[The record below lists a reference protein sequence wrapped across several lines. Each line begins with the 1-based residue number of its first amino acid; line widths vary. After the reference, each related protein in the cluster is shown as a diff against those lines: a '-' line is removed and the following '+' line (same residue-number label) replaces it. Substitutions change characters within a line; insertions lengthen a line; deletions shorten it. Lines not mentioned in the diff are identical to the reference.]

1 MTFRSMQR
9 PMSRVNDDLEL
20 KVDAAHLR
28 ALELAGH
35 VIEYVNAYKALSVQ
49 SEYAGKRRLRYAN
62 LLMAVNELGILM
74 RLLKECERAV
84 TARDPIV
91 KIVDYYSA
99 TGMNSAEAVDEI
111 LREAGKSEMLF
122 QSIKKMLGREPS
134 DIDFSRF
141 KDVLSRSGKDIPDLA
156 REMLFFD
163 IDDPDVEERVP
174 EDESMD
180 MLLMAVEMNARGAA
194 DFLSEWARAKEL
206 GPAFQFKLVAPT
218 ATTAGIKDRRYYV
231 KETILTEGEKK
242 EAMEGQDSG

>member
-1 MTFRSMQR
+1 MQR
-9 PMSRVNDDLEL
+9 PMSRVKDDLEL
-20 KVDAAHLR
+20 KVDAAHLK

-49 SEYAGKRRLRYAN
+49 SEYAGRRRLRYAN

-84 TARDPIV
+84 TARDPVV
-91 KIVDYYSA
+91 KVVDYYSS
-99 TGMNSAEAVDEI
+99 TGMTSADAVDEM

-134 DIDFSRF
+134 DIDFNRF
-141 KDVLSRSGKDIPDLA
+141 KDVLSRSGKDIPELV

-163 IDDPDVEERVP
+163 IDYPDVEERIP
-174 EDESMD
+174 EDELMD
-180 MLLMAVEMNARGAA
+180 MLMMAVEMNARGAA

-206 GPAFQFKLVAPT
+206 GPAFHLKLVTPT
-218 ATTAGIKDRRYYV
+218 PTTNGIKDRRYYV
-231 KETILTEGEKK
+231 KEPMLTGEDKK
-242 EAMEGQDSG
+242 EES

>member
-1 MTFRSMQR
+1 MQS

-20 KVDAAHLR
+20 KVDAAHLK

-62 LLMAVNELGILM
+62 LLMAVNELGVLM
-74 RLLKECERAV
+74 RMLKDCERAV
-84 TARDPIV
+84 TAKDPIV
-91 KIVDYYSA
+91 RVIGYYSS
-99 TGMNSAEAVDEI
+99 TGMTSTEAVDEI

-141 KDVLSRSGKDIPDLA
+141 RDILSRSGKDIPELA

-163 IDDPDVEERVP
+163 IDDPKVEERIP
-174 EDESMD
+174 DDDSMD

-194 DFLSEWARAKEL
+194 DFLSEWVRAKEL
-206 GPAFQFKLVAPT
+206 GPAFQFKLVPPSPT
-218 ATTAGIKDRRYYV
+218 ASGIKDRRYYV
-231 KETILTEGEKK
+231 REPILTEGETNAEK
-242 EAMEGQDSG
+242 ERQGLE